1 MRLVVAL
8 IPVMSNETQV
18 SVNYRSVNYAP
29 GEARSDNQG
38 VWQCAAAHFSPPTT
52 QRSTGAPAPPTL
64 KCARPARSMT
74 CKLLIAT
81 LSVVSALK
89 IEQAPKP
96 VLQHKHPLLRLRG
109 GADQTEIAKYIVYGV
124 STFMF
129 LPAGR
134 DIVSPGA
141 EIMPDD
147 DKMIAK
153 MFTDTSK
160 DGYTFMWNQW
170 GVNWIMLSIMKILAV
185 SSGSVD
191 FMKVGFAHDV
201 VTCAMMM
208 KGWIPEFKPFAL
220 FFGLEMLALGK
231 LAFA

>member
-1 MRLVVAL
+1 MYVWWG
-8 IPVMSNETQV
+8 Q
-18 SVNYRSVNYAP
+18 
-29 GEARSDNQG
+29 ARSDNQG
-38 VWQCAAAHFSPPTT
+38 ECGTA
-52 QRSTGAPAPPTL
+52 QRPISPPTL
-64 KCARPARSMT
+64 KCATRPAGSMT
-74 CKLLIAT
+74 CKLFIVT
-81 LSVVSALK
+81 LSIVSALK

-96 VLQHKHPLLRLRG
+96 AFQHKHPLLRLRG
-109 GADQTEIAKYIVYGV
+109 GVDQAEIAKYIVYGV

-134 DIVSPGA
+134 DVVSPGA

-147 DKMIAK
+147 DKLIGK

-185 SSGSVD
+185 SSGSAD
-191 FMKVGFAHDV
+191 FLKLGFATDV
-201 VTCAMMM
+201 ATVAMMI
-208 KGWIPEFKPFAL
+208 KGWIPEFKPFML
-220 FFGLEMLALGK
+220 FFGLEMLAFGK

>member
-1 MRLVVAL
+1 VF
-8 IPVMSNETQV
+8 
-18 SVNYRSVNYAP
+18 AP
-29 GEARSDNQG
+29 LLADAQLQHHPRSDSNHEAL
-38 VWQCAAAHFSPPTT
+38 QCTPAAAARPFSPTRPEVCH
-52 QRSTGAPAPPTL
+52 P
-64 KCARPARSMT
+64 PARRLT

-89 IEQAPKP
+89 VEQAPKP
-96 VLQHKHPLLRLRG
+96 ALQRTQPLLRLRG
-109 GADQTEIAKYIVYGV
+109 GVDQVEIAKYIAYGV

-147 DKMIAK
+147 DKMIGK

-170 GVNWIMLSIMKILAV
+170 GVNWYIISIMKILAV
-185 SSGSVD
+185 KSGSAD
-191 FMKVGFAHDV
+191 FLKVGFAHDV
-201 VTCAMMM
+201 VTMAMMI

-220 FFGLEMLALGK
+220 FFGLDMLALGK
-231 LAFA
+231 LCGFY